1 MSALYWCQMINLVK
15 PGQSTRCTLRQ
26 IIRCL
31 TARRSYIIENASFR
45 QTVLEGKW
53 QSDKWWACTYVYVS
67 TIGNFSYA
75 REIKLLIVL
84 ASMIE
89 IRNTLSFTPR
99 RTFVYCTSG
108 LKVTS
113 YSPTMGQPYGS
124 MPIPLQ
130 RRRCSIVHRLTP
142 LLRRIDCSRQ
152 PGVPRLD
159 EFFMQGVS
167 GAEPAMHHCTL
178 SV

>member
-15 PGQSTRCTLRQ
+15 PGQSTRCTLSTNNTMSHCTTFLYYRKC
-26 IIRCL
+26 IFSSDSL
-31 TARRSYIIENASFR
+31 RREMTI
-45 QTVLEGKW
+45 W
-53 QSDKWWACTYVYVS
+53 QMVSVHVYVS

-89 IRNTLSFTPR
+89 IRNTLLFTPR
-99 RTFVYCTSG
+99 RTFAYCTSG

-167 GAEPAMHHCTL
+167 GAEPAMHHCKL